1 MKSGTLCLFK
11 TEEQFN
17 PLLGISLVKE
27 RFRNGD
33 FFDEIWI
40 MIAQQEETSGRCDV
54 LYKAMENN
62 LLIKFTMKEFHTT
75 HKNSIALVNQVN
87 KKQKLS
93 LSWFET
99 LQLAAIS
106 QYNDNLNETFIL
118 NASKDLCKFYN
129 RVIKLYNF

>member
-17 PLLGISLVKE
+17 PLLGISFIRE

-33 FFDEIWI
+33 FFDEIWV

-54 LYKAMENN
+54 LYKIMEDN
-62 LLIKFTMKEFHTT
+62 LLIKCTIKEFHST
-75 HKNSIALVNQVN
+75 HKNSIALVKQVN
-87 KKQKLS
+87 EQQKLS
-93 LSWFET
+93 LSWFEI

-106 QYNDNLNETFIL
+106 QYNNNLNESFIL
-118 NASKDLCKFYN
+118 NASKDLCNFYN
-129 RVIKLYNF
+129 QVIKTYNF